1 MCIFYFLPPPT
12 CPCPSVDLSRLP
24 DQLFLSATV
33 FPRPVDDVG
42 MRAEVRVVLPELQE
56 AWTRGHV
63 LHGQKQFRRIFRIFT
78 LPHK

>member
-1 MCIFYFLPPPT
+1 MFSIFQRSISNLLNVYFLFPPPPT

-33 FPRPVDDVG
+33 LPRPVDDVG

-56 AWTRGHV
+56 A
-63 LHGQKQFRRIFRIFT
+63 
-78 LPHK
+78 